1 MADILLYN
9 QGSSP
14 FATLCRLVLA
24 EKNLTFRK
32 RDVSYYNWNQEHLEP
47 FYAHVNPKMQIP
59 AMTVTSESGDKT
71 TLTDSRDILEYLEND
86 LGSGRSLVDPK
97 KKRET
102 WAFVDSFYALKFMP
116 LFMHNFR
123 ENQPA
128 VLMMVKDGQEKT
140 WAKLE
145 LLSKQYPE
153 LEQTYLDKR
162 EAMKKYT
169 ADFIDSADQVPEN
182 RKKAEDL
189 LDEAEALLA
198 GQPEGNQNRW
208 LFGEYSVADCCMT
221 QLVAMLRL
229 LDIMS
234 FDGRPNLKQ
243 FWEAAQKRPSYEAAG
258 VTDELP
264 MKMRVMMFIGS
275 MVWKAKAAVVPK
287 WKEAMAEADRQVKEA
302 KKAVS
307 EQMKDAKKAVSEN
320 LDRAIGAKK

>member
-32 RDVSYYNWNQEHLEP
+32 RDVSYYDWNQEHLEP

-182 RKKAEDL
+182 RKRAEDL

>member
-32 RDVSYYNWNQEHLEP
+32 RDVSYYDWNQEHLEP
-47 FYAHVNPKMQIP
+47 FFAHVNPKMQIP
-59 AMTVTSESGDKT
+59 AMTATSESGDKT

-182 RKKAEDL
+182 RKRAEDL

-275 MVWKAKAAVVPK
+275 MVWKAKAAVLPK
-287 WKEAMAEADRQVKEA
+287 W
-302 KKAVS
+302 KAVS

>member
-71 TLTDSRDILEYLEND
+71 TLTDSRDILVGLPNIPAPSSRTVPRALTAPPTLSPLPHTQEYLEND

-162 EAMKKYT
+162 EAMKK
-169 ADFIDSADQVPEN
+169 
-182 RKKAEDL
+182 
-189 LDEAEALLA
+189 
-198 GQPEGNQNRW
+198 
-208 LFGEYSVADCCMT
+208 C
-221 QLVAMLRL
+221 
-229 LDIMS
+229 
-234 FDGRPNLKQ
+234 
-243 FWEAAQKRPSYEAAG
+243 
-258 VTDELP
+258 
-264 MKMRVMMFIGS
+264 
-275 MVWKAKAAVVPK
+275 
-287 WKEAMAEADRQVKEA
+287 
-302 KKAVS
+302 
-307 EQMKDAKKAVSEN
+307 
-320 LDRAIGAKK
+320 

>member
-182 RKKAEDL
+182 RKRAEDL

>member
-182 RKKAEDL
+182 RKRAEDL

-208 LFGEYSVADCCMT
+208 LFREYSVADCCMT

>member
-153 LEQTYLDKR
+153 LEQTYLAKR

-182 RKKAEDL
+182 RKRAEDL